1 MFYGKLKWLKKKLV
15 TFSIFHTNNK
25 DMIINAFI
33 SLKKKKNPLKYFD
46 INVKSWVGF
55 MLHLM

>member
-1 MFYGKLKWLKKKLV
+1 MAEKNLV

-33 SLKKKKNPLKYFD
+33 SLKKKK
-46 INVKSWVGF
+46 KSF
-55 MLHLM
+55 KIF

>member
-1 MFYGKLKWLKKKLV
+1 MAEKNLV

-33 SLKKKKNPLKYFD
+33 SLKKTKNPLKYFD

-55 MLHLM
+55 MLHLV